1 MRKYLFCIIV
11 VALVSCKPTSLIK
24 TSSVEQSVG
33 EVYDFLKSYI
43 DTVSKTAVGECFV
56 EAEKWPITVNSSF
69 NCCGQG
75 IIIDDVYLIPDD
87 ILFASL
93 SGRNKSTRYCMILIA
108 SDTALLFYK
117 EKGEELIK
125 KEDDGSY
132 GRYVIGVLSYK
143 VFWSPTTK
151 NQIDSL
157 TVYSN
162 SYYPY
167 RIDTLREKFSYRD
180 ATLLK
185 SDSDTIR
192 F

>member
-1 MRKYLFCIIV
+1 MKKYLFCIIV
-11 VALVSCKPTSLIK
+11 VTLVSCKPTSLIR
-24 TSSVEQSVG
+24 TSSIEQSIG
-33 EVYDFLKSYI
+33 EVYDLLKSYR
-43 DTVSKTAVGECFV
+43 DTVNNTGEGECFV
-56 EAEKWPITVNSSF
+56 EAEKWPVKVNSTI
-69 NCCGQG
+69 NHLGPG
-75 IIIDDVYLIPDD
+75 MIIDHIFLIRDN

-93 SGRNKSTRYCMILIA
+93 FGKNKNTEYCMILIA
-108 SDTALLFYK
+108 SDKELLFYK
-117 EKGEELIK
+117 EKGEKLIK

-143 VFWSPTTK
+143 VFWSPTIK